1 MSTFTTYF
9 WPIARPKDEERAR
22 LILFAAWHTAKRS
35 NPLAS
40 RILIR
45 YSLFVIFKVGIRF
58 VLIHSRS
65 DIHDVTMRNGV
76 LIPDALCYHR
86 DTGPNDAICAKE
98 HVGTWI
104 HGRLAVV

>member
-40 RILIR
+40 RILI
-45 YSLFVIFKVGIRF
+45 
-58 VLIHSRS
+58 RS